1 MLQNSTSRV
10 NKTASQ
16 TLPKIEMR
24 ETLPNSICVII
35 SNTHTHTQNL
45 KKTTNTCYEWYR
57 KSSTKYLA
65 S

>member
-35 SNTHTHTQNL
+35 SNTHTHIHKISRKLQILVMNGIENPQQN
-45 KKTTNTCYEWYR
+45 T
-57 KSSTKYLA
+57 
-65 S
+65 

>member
-35 SNTHTHTQNL
+35 SNTHTHTHKISRKLQILVMNGIENPQQN
-45 KKTTNTCYEWYR
+45 T
-57 KSSTKYLA
+57 
-65 S
+65 